1 MSVAI
6 ANPQVTVNN
15 IAVSVA
21 PNSVS
26 YTEGFG
32 EQTIRA
38 ASTGGSSVEQVFSQN
53 IESHF
58 SKAMFGIYPTPE
70 NINLARVWKTN
81 LNANVITI
89 TGNVTSNGVTTS
101 FQRTFTNAAILN
113 DYDVP
118 LGSDTT
124 IELEFQSDAAA

>member
-6 ANPQVTVNN
+6 ANPQVTINN
-15 IAVSVA
+15 IAVSVV

-53 IESHF
+53 IESNF
-58 SKAMFGIYPTPE
+58 SKVMFGIFPTPE
-70 NINLARVWKTN
+70 NIASARVWKTN

-89 TGNVTSNGVTTS
+89 TGDVTSNGVTTS